1 MKQKLL
7 ATLLAFCLVVGML
20 PLAAS
25 AASTEVS
32 VSTRSDFKAALEN
45 KDVSRIILTENI
57 DFGAEVW
64 YPVVVD
70 RNLTIEGNN
79 HVISNLKVTDYALQ
93 SDGSG
98 IAGTGSSCDY
108 YSGFIGW
115 NKADLTI
122 NNLKFDNAKV
132 DIDPLSDKST
142 GSSILAVVV
151 ANNTGKL
158 VYNHVDVS
166 NSVVKGYTKVGI
178 LHGFSQTGSFVANQC
193 SITNSEVVLEADG
206 TDKEAAFSGL
216 IVGYDGN
223 NLAKINGIQ
232 LYENCV
238 SVDSSVNWGTTP
250 IMTQDGVTSAGSW
263 GLTCDTYTH
272 GSNGTEKVFF
282 VAEVN
287 GYQYETLADA
297 INAAN
302 GGDVITLLRDTSEA
316 RINIEK
322 NIIIDLGTHTWTGTS
337 EDCVFTVPGN
347 HNVTIKNG
355 SIVAPNLLGQVSGGN
370 TIFEACSVTES
381 DCLIVKGGTVL
392 LKDTDITATAADA
405 AGVRVNNGTFTL
417 DADSSITAMG
427 ENHAVGVLVKGT
439 DDSAN
444 PVVNIAG
451 TIATYGSAV
460 QGNGSDRSNPEINIQ
475 AGATLTAE
483 KLAMYLPQ
491 PGTVNITGATVTG
504 YAAIGIKSGTLN
516 ITDSVIHG
524 KSNDDELGDEHSNTN
539 GIAYDG
545 SAIVID
551 SYIGYA
557 GKMNLTIS
565 GESQIISDYSTAIH
579 EIGNTAGA
587 TNVVSIQVN
596 GGYFS
601 SAANH
606 KDILVRD
613 VTKKTVTVSAGYFT
627 SDPSQYLK
635 EGKAAVESDKAG
647 YNYMVADATK
657 TPAEVVPAA
666 PDASV
671 NPDLTGKNKTAAE
684 GIQNALPADVVA
696 GDGVTAAANSV
707 ANQNTVTA
715 SDDVLKELNEAIG
728 GNTATA
734 DNTTIVIQPYMEI
747 TIEDVDVQDQTVTL
761 DITPMYRTVATTA
774 DLKKNEPIVLMET
787 DESKPVNAV
796 QIGKEKPLTITKPVT
811 MALTLPDS
819 FKGQK
824 VYIQHKWYEYSATAD
839 NDGEITFTNPH
850 GFSSFT
856 FSTATQAAAKIDG
869 TTYTSLQEA
878 VNHVENGQ
886 TIILLKDGTATVD
899 REVSFTIGNESS
911 TTFKATLTPGSD
923 YSMTEENGQ
932 YTFTKKPS
940 TPVTPGPGDDDEDEF
955 PFTDVKSGAWYYDAV
970 KYVYE
975 NGLMAGTSDTT
986 FDPEM
991 KLNRAMAAQILY
1003 NLEGKP
1009 AVTEAATFTDAAAAG
1024 EWALDAIAWAQQT
1037 GVVAGMGDNLFAP
1050 DAQVTREQ
1058 FAQMMYNYAKYKGY
1072 DLTATGDLTQFS
1084 DSSKLQSWAVTAM
1097 KWANGNGLINGFED
1111 DTIQPAGTTIR
1122 GQAASIIM
1130 NFDKNVA
1137 E

>member
-25 AASTEVS
+25 AAEGDVAQIEGGNSYSSLAEAVEAVVKSESKTG
-32 VSTRSDFKAALEN
+32 TIKLL
-45 KDVSRIILTENI
+45 KDATGSGTGLFNEQGATGVDLTI
-57 DFGAEVW
+57 DFGGFTYTCQDPAVGSTGTESQGFHFEKGNTVTLKNGTID
-64 YPVVVD
+64 VD
-70 RNLTIEGNN
+70 ENSQNTKMLIQNYCDLTLENLNLHGSAVTQYMISSNYGDMDLHNVNISGGHNSLVGIDLMHWLGTLYQDKAPTIEIHNTS
-79 HVISNLKVTDYALQ
+79 SNIIEGTIDVYCY
-93 SDGSG
+93 
-98 IAGTGSSCDY
+98 GTGAATCPQKPSLKITGGSFSANVSQY
-108 YSGFIGW
+108 V
-115 NKADLTI
+115 AD
-122 NNLKFDNAKV
+122 
-132 DIDPLSDKST
+132 
-142 GSSILAVVV
+142 
-151 ANNTGKL
+151 
-158 VYNHVDVS
+158 
-166 NSVVKGYTKVGI
+166 GYTMIQSGDKYVVEVLSAENAVAQVEGNYYES
-178 LHGFSQTGSFVANQC
+178 LH
-193 SITNSEVVLEADG
+193 E
-206 TDKEAAFSGL
+206 
-216 IVGYDGN
+216 
-223 NLAKINGIQ
+223 
-232 LYENCV
+232 
-238 SVDSSVNWGTTP
+238 
-250 IMTQDGVTSAGSW
+250 
-263 GLTCDTYTH
+263 
-272 GSNGTEKVFF
+272 
-282 VAEVN
+282 
-287 GYQYETLADA
+287 A

-302 GGDVITLLRDTSEA
+302 GGNVITLLRNTEEPDISVPSTQK
-316 RINIEK
+316 ITL
-322 NIIIDLGTHTWTGTS
+322 DL
-337 EDCVFTVPGN
+337 N
-347 HNVTIKNG
+347 
-355 SIVAPNLLGQVSGGN
+355 GN
-370 TIFEACSVTES
+370 TLDLEASTLVVEG
-381 DCLIVKGGTVL
+381 DLIIQDSTATAEPVVSADYKTITYEAGKILYTGSGTAIVPENGGTVT
-392 LKDTDITATAADA
+392 LKSGIVDASAGGTGIYASGNCIPENAGDTTKVHSTVTVEGGYVHTREYGIGVQGRGATANISGGVIATVDNAAVAGNGTSNAKEYLGGTTINISGGTMIGHITTSGYIAVGIYHPQNGALNISGGTIYADNGVGICIRNGSLDISGDAKIIATGNEAGKVGDA
-405 AGVRVNNGTFTL
+405 ANQIPGKSVVIDYSSGYNHGNSSV
-417 DADSSITAMG
+417 DSR
-427 ENHAVGVLVKGT
+427 E
-439 DDSAN
+439 
-444 PVVNIAG
+444 VNI
-451 TIATYGSAV
+451 
-460 QGNGSDRSNPEINIQ
+460 E
-475 AGATLTAE
+475 
-483 KLAMYLPQ
+483 
-491 PGTVNITGATVTG
+491 
-504 YAAIGIKSGTLN
+504 
-516 ITDSVIHG
+516 
-524 KSNDDELGDEHSNTN
+524 
-539 GIAYDG
+539 
-545 SAIVID
+545 
-551 SYIGYA
+551 
-557 GKMNLTIS
+557 
-565 GESQIISDYSTAIH
+565 
-579 EIGNTAGA
+579 
-587 TNVVSIQVN
+587 

-601 SAANH
+601 AEQEN
-606 KDILVRD
+606 VD
-613 VTKKTVTVSAGYFT
+613 VYTTNGNKEVKNFISAGYFT
-627 SDPSQYLK
+627 SDPSQYLAEK
-635 EGKAAVESDKAG
+635 KAAIESDKAG
-647 YNYMVADATK
+647 YNYMVADATE
-657 TPAEVVPAA
+657 TSAEVVPAA

-684 GIQNALPADVVA
+684 KIQNALPADVVA

-715 SDDVLKELNEAIG
+715 SDDVLKELNEAIDDSVPDATVI
-728 GNTATA
+728 NTK
-734 DNTTIVIQPYMEI
+734 IVVQPYMKI

-774 DLKKNEPIVLMET
+774 DLEKDEIVLEKSDDGT
-787 DESKPVNAV
+787 AVNAV
-796 QIGKEKPLTITKPVT
+796 QIGEEKPLTITKPVT
-811 MALTLPDS
+811 MTLTLPDS

-839 NDGEITFTNPH
+839 DQGKITFTNPH

-886 TIILLKDGTATVD
+886 TIILLKDGQSATVD
-899 REVSFTIGNESS
+899 REVSFTIANESS

-1072 DLTATGDLTQFS
+1072 DLSATGDLTQFS

>member
-25 AASTEVS
+25 AAAGDVAQIEGGNSYSSLAEAVEAVVKSESKTG
-32 VSTRSDFKAALEN
+32 TIKLL
-45 KDVSRIILTENI
+45 KDANGSGIGLFNEQGATGVDLTI
-57 DFGAEVW
+57 DFGGFTYTCQDPAVGSTGTESQGFHFEKGNTVTLKNGTID
-64 YPVVVD
+64 VD
-70 RNLTIEGNN
+70 ENSQKTKMLIQNYCDLTLENLNLHGSAVTQYMISSNYGDMDLHNVNISGGHNSLVGIDLMHWLGTLYQDKAPTIEIHNTS
-79 HVISNLKVTDYALQ
+79 SNIIEGTIDVYCY
-93 SDGSG
+93 
-98 IAGTGSSCDY
+98 GTGAATCPQKPSLKITGGSFSANVSQY
-108 YSGFIGW
+108 V
-115 NKADLTI
+115 AD
-122 NNLKFDNAKV
+122 
-132 DIDPLSDKST
+132 
-142 GSSILAVVV
+142 
-151 ANNTGKL
+151 
-158 VYNHVDVS
+158 
-166 NSVVKGYTKVGI
+166 GYTMIQSGDKYVVEVLSAENAVAQVEGNYYES
-178 LHGFSQTGSFVANQC
+178 LH
-193 SITNSEVVLEADG
+193 E
-206 TDKEAAFSGL
+206 
-216 IVGYDGN
+216 
-223 NLAKINGIQ
+223 
-232 LYENCV
+232 
-238 SVDSSVNWGTTP
+238 
-250 IMTQDGVTSAGSW
+250 
-263 GLTCDTYTH
+263 
-272 GSNGTEKVFF
+272 
-282 VAEVN
+282 
-287 GYQYETLADA
+287 A

-302 GGDVITLLRDTSEA
+302 GGNVITLLRDTSEA

-405 AGVRVNNGTFTL
+405 AGVQVNDGTFTL

-427 ENHAVGVLVKGT
+427 EDYAVGVFVKGT
-439 DDSAN
+439 DDSAD

-451 TIATYGSAV
+451 TIATYGPAV

-524 KSNDDELGDEHSNTN
+524 KSNDDELRDEHSNTN

-606 KDILVRD
+606 EDILVRD
-613 VTKKTVTVSAGYFT
+613 VTKETVTVSAGYFT
-627 SDPSQYLK
+627 SDPSQYL
-635 EGKAAVESDKAG
+635 EVGKAAVESNKAG
-647 YNYMVADATK
+647 YNYMVTDATE

-671 NPDLTGKNKTAAE
+671 NPDLKGENKTAAE
-684 GIQNALPADVVA
+684 KIQNALPADVVA

-707 ANQNTVTA
+707 ANQNTATA
-715 SDDVLKELNEAIG
+715 SNDVLKELNEAIG
-728 GNTATA
+728 ESGTEATA
-734 DNTTIVIQPYMEI
+734 KNTKIVIQPYMEI

-774 DLKKNEPIVLMET
+774 DLEKDEIVLEKSDDGT
-787 DESKPVNAV
+787 AVNAV
-796 QIGKEKPLTITKPVT
+796 QIGEEKPLTITKPVT
-811 MALTLPDS
+811 MTLKLPGD
-819 FKGQK
+819 FAEKP

-839 NDGEITFTNPH
+839 DQGKITFTNPH

-899 REVSFTIGNESS
+899 REVSFTIANENSN
-911 TTFKATLTPGSD
+911 TFKATLTPGSD

-1072 DLTATGDLTQFS
+1072 DLSATGDLTQFS